1 MEKTPCE
8 RLSDCILK
16 VKKRGEDKERGQ
28 MKIIIKG
35 LMIVLLGGVGVVG
48 CGRKGSLE
56 APPAS
61 VEKSVQ
67 GTSAAKSEDD
77 KPFILDR
84 LIK

>member
-1 MEKTPCE
+1 
-8 RLSDCILK
+8 
-16 VKKRGEDKERGQ
+16 

-35 LMIVLLGGVGVVG
+35 LMIVLLGGLGVVG

-56 APPAS
+56 APPLTS
-61 VEKSVQ
+61 VEKSMQ

-77 KPFILDR
+77 QPFILDR

>member
-1 MEKTPCE
+1 
-8 RLSDCILK
+8 
-16 VKKRGEDKERGQ
+16 

-35 LMIVLLGGVGVVG
+35 LMIVFFGGLGIVG

-56 APPAS
+56 VPLTS
-61 VEKSVQ
+61 VEKSMLDASV
-67 GTSAAKSEDD
+67 AKSKDD

>member
-1 MEKTPCE
+1 
-8 RLSDCILK
+8 
-16 VKKRGEDKERGQ
+16 

-61 VEKSVQ
+61 LGKSVR

-77 KPFILDR
+77 QPFILDR